1 MPRTPAAAATPGAGL
16 LILAGVTRAA
26 EIHVLASPAMK
37 QAYQEL
43 VPQFEKASGH
53 KVVTNWAG
61 TADILKRMKAGESA
75 DLVVV
80 AASTL
85 DELTRLGRIVPG
97 SRVDIARSGIGAAV
111 RKGAPK
117 PDIGSGEA
125 LKRALLSAKSIAY
138 SSGPSGVYLAGLFR
152 RMGIA
157 DELKP
162 RLKQVPPGAIAGEAV
177 ARGEAEIGFQQVSE
191 LVHVAGIDYLGPLP
205 PEVQLVTVFSG
216 GIHAAAKQPEA
227 ARALVE
233 FLTAPAAAPVI
244 GKNGLEPG

>member
-1 MPRTPAAAATPGAGL
+1 MPRTLVAAATPCAGL
-16 LILAGVTRAA
+16 LILAGVTHAA

-37 QAYQEL
+37 ETCLEL

-53 KVVTNWAG
+53 RIVTNWAG

-85 DELTRLGRIVPG
+85 DELTQLGRIVPG

-117 PDIGSGEA
+117 PDIGSRDA

-157 DELKP
+157 EELKP
-162 RLKQVPPGAIAGEAV
+162 KLKQVPPGAIAGEVV
-177 ARGEAEIGFQQVSE
+177 ARGEA
-191 LVHVAGIDYLGPLP
+191 
-205 PEVQLVTVFSG
+205 
-216 GIHAAAKQPEA
+216 
-227 ARALVE
+227 
-233 FLTAPAAAPVI
+233 
-244 GKNGLEPG
+244 